1 MSAPVILS
9 AAATKGGVGKTTLIA
24 NVSAVLADIGLRVL
38 MIDCDVQP
46 SLSKYYPIS
55 HRAPNGIVELLLGE
69 NTEEIIR
76 STISNTVFPN
86 LDIVISNNISAFVE
100 TEVTSR
106 PDRTFLLKS
115 KLHSQYIQ
123 NNYDVVL
130 IDTQGAVGPL
140 LDTAAFAATCLLCP
154 IMPEV
159 LSAREF
165 LTGTQELLKRLQK
178 GEAMRI
184 PMPQLR
190 AIIYAQD
197 RTNDAKFIASSIKDF
212 FSNTLD
218 DRRKLLSVAVPAAK
232 AYKEATTLR
241 VPVHCHERKQ
251 LGKMLPAYEIMHRI
265 VYEIFPGI
273 EQKNLRGSC
282 FNDMASLLQK
292 EVQS

>member
-24 NVSAVLADIGLRVL
+24 NVSGVLADIGLRVL

-69 NTEEIIR
+69 NTEEVIR
-76 STISNTVFPN
+76 STISNTIFPN
-86 LDIVISNNISAFVE
+86 LDIVFSNNISALVE

-106 PDRTFLLKS
+106 PDRAFLLRS
-115 KLHSQYIQ
+115 KLYSQYIQ

-165 LTGTQELLKRLQK
+165 LTGTQELLKRLQR

-197 RTNDAKFIASSIKDF
+197 RTNDAKFVASHIKDF
-212 FSNTLD
+212 FNNTLD

-251 LGKMLPAYEIMHRI
+251 LGKMLSAYEIMHRI

-273 EQKNLRGSC
+273 ENKKLRGSC
-282 FNDMASLLQK
+282 FNDMTSLLQE

>member
-1 MSAPVILS
+1 MF
-9 AAATKGGVGKTTLIA
+9 
-24 NVSAVLADIGLRVL
+24 
-38 MIDCDVQP
+38 
-46 SLSKYYPIS
+46 S
-55 HRAPNGIVELLLGE
+55 HHCQ
-69 NTEEIIR
+69 NTI
-76 STISNTVFPN
+76 
-86 LDIVISNNISAFVE
+86 
-100 TEVTSR
+100 
-106 PDRTFLLKS
+106 
-115 KLHSQYIQ
+115 
-123 NNYDVVL
+123 
-130 IDTQGAVGPL
+130 QGAVGPL

>member
-86 LDIVISNNISAFVE
+86 LDI
-100 TEVTSR
+100 
-106 PDRTFLLKS
+106 
-115 KLHSQYIQ
+115 
-123 NNYDVVL
+123 
-130 IDTQGAVGPL
+130 
-140 LDTAAFAATCLLCP
+140 
-154 IMPEV
+154 
-159 LSAREF
+159 
-165 LTGTQELLKRLQK
+165 
-178 GEAMRI
+178 AMRI